1 MAVAW
6 SPLAPRAAL
15 PGRGNDRQAE
25 GGRAAERAGGG
36 AGGGRTFDMAGV
48 AGEVGGADCLCW
60 LLSAAMIA
68 TAAEGARGEEELR

>member
-1 MAVAW
+1 
-6 SPLAPRAAL
+6 
-15 PGRGNDRQAE
+15 
-25 GGRAAERAGGG
+25 
-36 AGGGRTFDMAGV
+36 MAGV